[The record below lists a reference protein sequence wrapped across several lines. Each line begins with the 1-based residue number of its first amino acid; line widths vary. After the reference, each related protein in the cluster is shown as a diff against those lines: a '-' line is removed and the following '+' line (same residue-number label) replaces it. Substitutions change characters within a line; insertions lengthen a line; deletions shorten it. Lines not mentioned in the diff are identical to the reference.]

1 MMGCLLMLK
10 LSSQSSSCM
19 ITGMRGGSVS
29 VRNMSSLPAFRFL
42 DREDCHYTDTPRY
55 RQCSHLCS
63 TQAMRTASSSM
74 PTMMRAGTT
83 KAMMY
88 SCGGS
93 RS

>member
-1 MMGCLLMLK
+1 MITLLMFL
-10 LSSQSSSCM
+10 LSPTCSCTTAYFCLD
-19 ITGMRGGSVS
+19 TGMHGNSVS
-29 VRNMSSLPAFRFL
+29 FQCMPSLPAFRFL
-42 DREDCHYTDTPRY
+42 LSM
-55 RQCSHLCS
+55 QV
-63 TQAMRTASSSM
+63 MRTASSSM

>member
-1 MMGCLLMLK
+1 MNTKISNTINNHCVLCPLRKFLALVVLV
-10 LSSQSSSCM
+10 LSM
-19 ITGMRGGSVS
+19 P
-29 VRNMSSLPAFRFL
+29 SLPAFRFL
-42 DREDCHYTDTPRY
+42 RSMHV
-55 RQCSHLCS
+55 
-63 TQAMRTASSSM
+63 MRTASRSM